1 MIELFGSHLED
12 GFREEDGVPLDFFVA
27 GVIARR

>member
-12 GFREEDGVPLDFFVA
+12 GYREDEGVPLDFFVA
-27 GVIARR
+27 GIVGRR